1 MYDDNQELLLYKK
14 DYLIIVPGTDF
25 NMNELLEQ
33 AIYHLTG
40 IQINSDN
47 VVDLIATKNYIKENH
62 SINGKLK
69 FIYKEL
75 RREYY
80 SYYLGDSRIYPYEF
94 NALGEF
100 TKISL
105 EQLLKEQYNPFFP
118 VLNELSKR
126 LTYQKY

>member
-47 VVDLIATKNYIKENH
+47 GRFNCYE
-62 SINGKLK
+62 KL
-69 FIYKEL
+69 Y
-75 RREYY
+75 
-80 SYYLGDSRIYPYEF
+80 
-94 NALGEF
+94 
-100 TKISL
+100 
-105 EQLLKEQYNPFFP
+105 
-118 VLNELSKR
+118 
-126 LTYQKY
+126 